1 VADPTVDEQQ
11 AWHTGWMVEFIVFSL
26 YLGIML
32 IYSWVT
38 GISEGALEKAR
49 EIMDPYAPKK
59 PARRKKVDA

>member
-1 VADPTVDEQQ
+1 
-11 AWHTGWMVEFIVFSL
+11 
-26 YLGIML
+26 ML

-38 GISEGALEKAR
+38 GISEGALEQAR